1 MIFRPPISQVF
12 PGYQINQAMPLSDPT
27 EGRVKKVRYVNY
39 STSALLRVGLL
50 TLLLSACRAN
60 GIAEPMPATV
70 EVTLL
75 TQSSQC
81 WSDVVEP
88 SVAWITGSE
97 AYKSAY
103 EQTRRHILGGAD
115 YLPAVDFT
123 RSNVVV
129 VYMGKYST
137 AGYQLELAA
146 ETAAINDHELTLFVS
161 WVEPPVDALMAQVIT
176 SPCLLVSIP
185 KGDYLAIRVRDAG
198 GGIRASTR
206 LLGD

>member
-1 MIFRPPISQVF
+1 M
-12 PGYQINQAMPLSDPT
+12 
-27 EGRVKKVRYVNY
+27 RYANY
-39 STSALLRVGLL
+39 SGSALLRVGLMALML
-50 TLLLSACRAN
+50 TACRSN
-60 GIAEPMPATV
+60 GVAEAMPAKV
-70 EVTLL
+70 EIALL

-88 SVAWITGSE
+88 SVVWISGSE
-97 AYKSAY
+97 AYKAAY

-123 RSNVVV
+123 RSHVVA

-137 AGYQLELAA
+137 AGYQLELSV
-146 ETAAINDHELTLFVS
+146 ETAEINDHELTLFVS
-161 WVEPPVDALMAQVIT
+161 WVEPPVDALVAQVIT

-185 KGDYLAIRVRDAG
+185 KGDYSAIRVRDAG

-206 LLGD
+206 LPGD